1 VLDGKRPAFIRNL
14 TNNPTEASELAM
26 EKNQEVSG
34 CVFLMVDGL
43 TSGHPGGPMFGS
55 SAICFLIDYPN
66 FVLWN

>member
-1 VLDGKRPAFIRNL
+1 M
-14 TNNPTEASELAM
+14 EASELAM